1 MPVLT
6 CVWTSVRLSPEV
18 TPTGP
23 AGGGGGKMVAPPS
36 QPRIIHGSGPSIGA
50 PGTSTPVQT
59 PPAKPRADD
68 LHPEPAA
75 PKIRAFENKMGTRHE
90 DKWSRT
96 PNVTGHGAIHVKSF
110 HCKLSDDSLGYLD
123 QQVNEWLDAHPQY
136 EVKFVT
142 TSIGEWS
149 GKLGKE
155 PHIVVQVWV

>member
-1 MPVLT
+1 MPRCLT
-6 CVWTSVRLSPEV
+6 PDVPGS
-18 TPTGP
+18 TGVGSNP
-23 AGGGGGKMVAPPS
+23 GALQRPAPPT
-36 QPRIIHGSGPSIGA
+36 QPKII
-50 PGTSTPVQT
+50 TT
-59 PPAKPRADD
+59 PPLGSPMVSAS
-68 LHPEPAA
+68 PAISGESA
-75 PKIRAFENKMGTRHE
+75 NKIKAFENKMAGARHE

>member
-1 MPVLT
+1 MPRCFAPDTPGSLGGATTV
-6 CVWTSVRLSPEV
+6 SP
-18 TPTGP
+18 TPRPAPPTQPKIITTPPLGAPLASAP
-23 AGGGGGKMVAPPS
+23 AGS
-36 QPRIIHGSGPSIGA
+36 
-50 PGTSTPVQT
+50 PVEAT
-59 PPAKPRADD
+59 N
-68 LHPEPAA
+68 
-75 PKIRAFENKMGTRHE
+75 KIKAFENKLAGSRHE
-90 DKWSRT
+90 DKWNRT